1 MNLNPFKNKAVQ
13 FTVVDKP
20 VDYYDPNTEIVSTN
34 PEEIAQIITESAV
47 KILGVAG
54 AVVVAHKLISTACDI
69 AVIAAKAK
77 L

>member
-13 FTVVDKP
+13 VTIVDKP
-20 VDYYDPNTEIVSTN
+20 VSSNEPPAEIISTN

-47 KILGVAG
+47 KIIGAAG
-54 AVVVAHKLISTACDI
+54 VVAVGYKLLTTACDI

>member
-13 FTVVDKP
+13 VTIVDKP
-20 VDYYDPNTEIVSTN
+20 VATDTPPAETISTN

-47 KILGVAG
+47 KVIGAAGV
-54 AVVVAHKLISTACDI
+54 VLVAHKLFTTACDI

-77 L
+77 F